1 MKRRII
7 VAALLGGDGDMA
19 TLLTFLLLCML
30 GSIAFHAL
38 SRHRRNPEAA
48 EFLRSFPMF
57 PRDPLLMAILF
68 DVASFVLLVLVM
80 IMLVR
85 PDVFAWFEW

>member
-1 MKRRII
+1 MI
-7 VAALLGGDGDMA
+7 
-19 TLLTFLLLCML
+19 TLLVFLLLCIL
-30 GSIAFHAL
+30 GSVAFHAL

-68 DVASFVLLVLVM
+68 DLASLMLLVLV
-80 IMLVR
+80 IILLIR
-85 PDVFAWFEW
+85 PEVFAYVEW